1 MSNNALKLLSGYLWP
16 GNVRELKNLI
26 ERLAIMVPEDV
37 IEASGIPAPYNPGAP
52 KGMAPSEAHFLSIKN
67 LKAAKKAFEKE
78 FIQKMLIRNKNNVAK
93 TAEII
98 GVDRSYLHK
107 KLKSLK

>member
-1 MSNNALKLLSGYLWP
+1 MADNALALLSDYLWP

-37 IEASGIPAPYNPGAP
+37 IEASDIPAPYNLGAT
-52 KGMAPSEAHFLSIKN
+52 KGMESPEAHFLSIKN

-78 FIQKMLIRNKNNVAK
+78 FIQKMLVQNKNNIAK
-93 TAEII
+93 TAKII
-98 GVDRSYLHK
+98 GVDRSFLHK
-107 KLKSLK
+107 KLKNIK